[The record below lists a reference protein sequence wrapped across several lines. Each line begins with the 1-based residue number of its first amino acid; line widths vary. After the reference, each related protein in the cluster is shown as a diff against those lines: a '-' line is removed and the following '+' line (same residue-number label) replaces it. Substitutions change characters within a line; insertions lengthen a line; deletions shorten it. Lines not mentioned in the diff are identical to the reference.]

1 MPGRY
6 AARWK
11 WVASGATG
19 RAPTSST
26 TQQCLAGMSDEPG
39 HGRQRDPMLR
49 LLDAAHRAQSGQD
62 AGMNYL
68 TVPF

>member
-1 MPGRY
+1 M
-6 AARWK
+6 ADA
-11 WVASGATG
+11 V
-19 RAPTSST
+19 T

-62 AGMNYL
+62 GGMNYL

>member
-1 MPGRY
+1 MDAQ
-6 AARWK
+6 AAAQRMTDA
-11 WVASGATG
+11 V
-19 RAPTSST
+19 T

-62 AGMNYL
+62 GGMNYL